1 LQQDK
6 KTSQDRKRL
15 GELESE
21 SQIWKPH
28 WSEIAEYVNPRKGRF
43 LVGGNSASQAGKKKG
58 RKIINSTGTQ
68 ALRVLAAGLQG
79 GMTPPDSPWLKL
91 GLHDEELEEY
101 APVRNWLHDVRNIML
116 DTFQESNFYSTTHSN
131 YRELGAFGTCSM
143 VMNEDFKTK
152 IRCRPFT
159 IGEYMFSL
167 DESYRVN
174 GLYRPFDM
182 SVANIVA
189 KFGKENVSSKIK
201 DEIKRK
207 NFSRMYEVVHV
218 IRENQERDGNKT
230 SHEGQPWVDKYFEK
244 GNKDHDVYLSEK
256 SFHSKPFAAARWDVT
271 GIDPYGEGPGM
282 DQLGDIKMLQKLEE
296 KKLKALDKSIDPS
309 MNGPVGSQANGG
321 TGVSGGIN
329 WVEDT
334 RNGFVPTHL
343 VQSSMQD
350 TAYEIDRVER
360 RIEKGFYN
368 DLFMSIIGTDKKM
381 TAYEVA
387 QRHAEKLVMLG
398 PVIFR
403 IQSEYHTPA
412 VERSFNIH
420 KDLGA
425 FPPMPEELQGQNLKI
440 KYISPL
446 AQAQRMVGID
456 SIQQTMNFAMSLAEA
471 SPEVLDKIDFD
482 EAVDQFG
489 DMAGTPPKI
498 VKSDDVV
505 KEVRQLREQKIAAQQ
520 QQEQIAASA
529 QNAKTLSETKV
540 DTNSLLDGL
549 TKL

>member
-1 LQQDK
+1 MEQDK
-6 KTSQDRKRL
+6 KTSSDRKRL
-15 GELESE
+15 RELEAE
-21 SQIWKPH
+21 LKIWKPH
-28 WSEIAEYVNPRKGRF
+28 WSDVAENLNPRKGRF
-43 LVGGNSASQAGKKKG
+43 LVGGNSASHAGKRKG
-58 RKIINSTGTQ
+58 RKIINSTGTH
-68 ALRVLAAGLQG
+68 ALRVLGAGLQG

-91 GLHDEELEEY
+91 GLHDEDLEEY
-101 APVRNWLHDVRNIML
+101 SPVRSWLHDVRGIML

-131 YRELGAFGTCSM
+131 YRELGGFGTCAM

-152 IRCRPFT
+152 LRCRPYT

-167 DESYRVN
+167 DHSYRVDAQ
-174 GLYRPFDM
+174 YRPFDM

-189 KFGKENVSSKIK
+189 KFGIENCSAKIK
-201 DEIKRK
+201 DEVKRE

-218 IRENQERDGNKT
+218 IRKNNKRDGHSL
-230 SHEGQPWVDKYFEK
+230 SHSGQPWVDLYFEK
-244 GNKDHDVYLSEK
+244 NNKDHDQYLSEK
-256 SFHSKPFAAARWDVT
+256 SFHSQPFAAARWDVT

-309 MNGPVGSQANGG
+309 MNGPIGSQSNGG

-350 TAYEIDRVER
+350 TAFEIDRVER
-360 RIEKGFYN
+360 RIERGFYN
-368 DLFMSIIGTDKKM
+368 DLFLSILGTDKRM

-387 QRHAEKLVMLG
+387 QRHSEKLVMLG

-412 VERSFNIH
+412 VERAFNILQN
-420 KDLGA
+420 LGA
-425 FPPMPEELQGQNLKI
+425 FPPMPEELKGQNLKI

-456 SIQQTMNFAMSLAEA
+456 SIQQTVNFAMSLAEA
-471 SPEVLDKIDFD
+471 NPSVLDKIDFD

-489 DMAGTPPKI
+489 DMAGAPPKVI
-498 VKSDDVV
+498 KSDDVV
-505 KEVRQLREQKIAAQQ
+505 QQLRQKRDQEIAAQK

-540 DTNSLLDGL
+540 DTDSLLDGL